1 MQNNFDI
8 VNSFKFNHPCA
19 TLLAGPSQ
27 SGKTTLIKKIIIEN
41 NLIEP
46 CPSRI
51 IYCYAIWQTA
61 YDELIESCS
70 SFNKKIDFF
79 KGLPEIE
86 KFNKEENNLLILDD
100 LILECGNDKTI
111 LNIFTRD
118 SHHLNISVF
127 ILSQNIFPQEKYARM
142 ISLNCQ
148 YIILTNSP
156 RDRKQVEVLA
166 QQIRPKDANCILEAY
181 LDAVNSKNFG
191 YLLLDLHQLSKD
203 CNRIQTGI
211 FSNEERIIYRAR
223 E

>member
-1 MQNNFDI
+1 
-8 VNSFKFNHPCA
+8 
-19 TLLAGPSQ
+19 
-27 SGKTTLIKKIIIEN
+27 
-41 NLIEP
+41 
-46 CPSRI
+46 
-51 IYCYAIWQTA
+51 
-61 YDELIESCS
+61 
-70 SFNKKIDFF
+70 
-79 KGLPEIE
+79 
-86 KFNKEENNLLILDD
+86 LILDD

-156 RDRKQVEVLA
+156 RDRRQVEVLA

-191 YLLLDLHQLSKD
+191 YLSP
-203 CNRIQTGI
+203 
-211 FSNEERIIYRAR
+211 
-223 E
+223 